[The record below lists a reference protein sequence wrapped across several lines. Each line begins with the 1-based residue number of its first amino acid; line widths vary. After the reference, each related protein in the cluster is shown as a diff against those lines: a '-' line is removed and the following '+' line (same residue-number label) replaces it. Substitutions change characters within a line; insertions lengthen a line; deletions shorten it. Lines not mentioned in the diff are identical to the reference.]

1 MPNGELFICMF
12 CSDRNS
18 RKGFAAFAR
27 LTDQFKELQTLCFDI
42 LRGTGL
48 IENEQTIDILGS
60 EAKAE
65 HASPQRREARTKR
78 QWMGAWCTSMKKM
91 RSRQLLNIKLIEQ
104 LIKTPS
110 SWRSSNT

>member
-1 MPNGELFICMF
+1 MASYLFACF
-12 CSDRNS
+12 VLTATPERDS
-18 RKGFAAFAR
+18 RSQTNLRSCRHCA
-27 LTDQFKELQTLCFDI
+27 LTFS
-42 LRGTGL
+42 RHRA

-65 HASPQRREARTKR
+65 HASPQRGREARKKR
-78 QWMGAWCTSMKKM
+78 QRKTVGKGAWCMKKM